1 MKNVSSLLL
10 FLFAISPVLL
20 HAQKQFGLKL
30 GANVGNVDEQIKIFD
45 NTNLVGFE
53 EQVYKI
59 NYTPQVGIWLDLPLT
74 SRLSLQPE
82 LLWTQKAFEP
92 EENNPDN
99 TYINFH
105 YFSAPLLAKYKFRK
119 WRIELGAEASF
130 LLDQSLENADSP
142 QEESPFIEEHTFE
155 FAALLGV
162 QFQHNRWMLGVRGSR
177 DLTDF
182 QNFDIQAVQDE
193 VVATIKHFH
202 QSVTLW
208 VGYQIL

>member
-45 NTNLVGFE
+45 NTNLVGIE

-105 YFSAPLLAKYKFRK
+105 YFSAPLQTY
-119 WRIELGAEASF
+119 S
-130 LLDQSLENADSP
+130 
-142 QEESPFIEEHTFE
+142 
-155 FAALLGV
+155 
-162 QFQHNRWMLGVRGSR
+162 
-177 DLTDF
+177 
-182 QNFDIQAVQDE
+182 
-193 VVATIKHFH
+193 
-202 QSVTLW
+202 
-208 VGYQIL
+208 